1 MKLSVK
7 QKALL
12 ITVGMLGS
20 IFVGSGLVVLI
31 AENFSAQVI
40 GNALGAGFLAWVVY
54 LLYCITL
61 SRLEYEESV
70 KNLSKKD

>member
-1 MKLSVK
+1 MTLK

-12 ITVGMLGS
+12 ITFGLLIS

-31 AENFSAQVI
+31 FKNFSVQII
-40 GNALGAGFLAWVVY
+40 GNIIGIGFMSWVVY

-61 SRLEYEESV
+61 GRLEYEETI
-70 KNLSKKD
+70 KNLHKKD